1 MIIYSKMPY
10 TFGKYILMTLLLFG
24 VCFGAFA
31 QRGGGHMR
39 APAIMQQRREQVM
52 ERQPNR
58 VAIPKQPG
66 DKVRSI
72 RENFIH
78 RQLDLTPEQSEKFV
92 PLYHQY
98 LQDLGNVY
106 RLKKLNNS
114 DVQTNSSE
122 QINKD
127 IIYDSQLVEIRK
139 KYMAEFFKI
148 MPPEKVSLML
158 KSEHDFNQ
166 VLLKEIG
173 EKNANTAN
181 AQPPQ
186 N

>member
-1 MIIYSKMPY
+1 MLSS
-10 TFGKYILMTLLLFG
+10 
-24 VCFGAFA
+24 VAVFA
-31 QRGGGHMR
+31 QRGERMR
-39 APAIMQQRREQVM
+39 MQAPAMKRGEQIM

-58 VAIPKQPG
+58 VVQQKPPG
-66 DKVRSI
+66 ARVQSV

-78 RQLDLTPEQSEKFV
+78 KQLDLTPEQSERFV

-98 LQDLGNVY
+98 LQELGNVY
-106 RLKKLNNS
+106 RLKKLNSS

-139 KYMAEFFKI
+139 RYMNEFFKI

-166 VLLKEIG
+166 AVIKEMS
-173 EKNANTAN
+173 ERNANTA
-181 AQPPQ
+181 ASPPPS